1 MPLGLAPSIAKVT
14 GRTIEH
20 MTNEQLCANLV
31 ERYLRTR
38 GRRYFRGH
46 HDGEYF
52 FVSNA
57 PRRLHVHFEISP
69 AHDDVLI
76 IRVNPGC
83 YFPAADRPWVTH
95 FCDRWNG
102 LDRQVTAIV
111 HGSSDPQ
118 RIGVMAR
125 KSQWIRN
132 DVRFNEFAAFVDETI
147 ADAIEL
153 FEELNPPVELPPIE
167 RPLLRDAG

>member
-1 MPLGLAPSIAKVT
+1 MAPSVRKFAGGSMFV
-14 GRTIEH
+14 
-20 MTNEQLCANLV
+20 MTNEQSCANLV

-52 FVSNA
+52 FVTAA

-76 IRVNPGC
+76 IRVSPGC
-83 YFPAADRPWVTH
+83 YFPASDRPWLTH
-95 FCDRWNG
+95 FSDRWNRLG
-102 LDRQVTAIV
+102 RRVTAIV

-118 RIGVMAR
+118 RIGVTAR

-132 DVRFNEFAAFVDETI
+132 GVGFTDFAAFLDETI
-147 ADAIEL
+147 ADATQL
-153 FEELNPPVELPPIE
+153 FEELNPAAPPAHA
-167 RPLLRDAG
+167 PLLRDAG